1 MRSVRF
7 VFLLALVFGGC
18 SESFTP
24 AFIAGKWNEDFTVPG
39 SSLEMDLTSSGSTV
53 SGSGNWCAE
62 AGPCGIL
69 TVTGTVNGNAV
80 QLDLTYIPQFQTP
93 LPPSTQHFS
102 GQLPSLNSLQGSVSL
117 GTPGTDQHMGFH
129 RA

>member
-1 MRSVRF
+1 MRSVKS
-7 VFLLALVFGGC
+7 VLLLALVLGGC
-18 SESFTP
+18 SDSFAP
-24 AFIAGKWNEDFTVPG
+24 AFVAGKWDEDFTVPG
-39 SSLEMDLTSSGSTV
+39 SSLEMDLTLSGSNV

-69 TVTGTVNGNAV
+69 IITGTVTGDSV
-80 QLDLTYIPQFQTP
+80 QLDLIYIAQLPTP
-93 LPPSTQHFS
+93 LPPSARYFT
-102 GQLPSLNSLQGSVSL
+102 GRLTSLNSLQGSVSL